1 MLITKSRLQGSSVVV
16 TLPLH
21 NGEKL
26 EANKEYIVIYSAN
39 GTITLVPKIDD
50 PFVLSEAG
58 AFYEKDEW
66 NNLSPEGRELF

>member
-50 PFVLSEAG
+50 PFVISEAG
-58 AFYEKDEW
+58 AFYEKEEW
-66 NNLSPEGRELF
+66 AIVSPEGRELF

>member
-16 TLPLH
+16 TLPPH

-26 EANKEYIVIYSAN
+26 ETNKEYIVVYSPD
-39 GTITLVPKIDD
+39 GTITLVPKIED

-66 NNLSPEGRELF
+66 DNVSPEGRELF

>member
-26 EANKEYIVIYSAN
+26 EPNKEYIVIYSPD
-39 GTITLVPKIDD
+39 GTITLVPKIED

-66 NNLSPEGRELF
+66 ANLSPKERELF

>member
-16 TLPLH
+16 TMPLH

-66 NNLSPEGRELF
+66 ASLSPEGRELF